1 MNHLNQRAKKRDLL
15 VVSPRV
21 GLLMVVLALTACGGG
36 NPGESKTNTGEAPIV
51 LEKHGS
57 IFAASTNTKMLP
69 LDNTDSASVECLDSE
84 SKPLTVKPKT
94 ITIYNNTSETI
105 YPAILTSKNAQNE
118 WIQGCFRT
126 RDLLPTNFAYKL
138 YVNEGTGIP
147 KNSSIEITLPVFS
160 KLSQDQY
167 ITWWNGGRVLLAD
180 DTEGLRKKEDI
191 KISTP
196 NAVRCIATNTS
207 CQLTTYSS
215 EVGFPENVYAQ
226 LSEYTFGDSFF
237 PPGQSTRILKPDNV
251 GYNIS
256 YVDHVYLP
264 VAIGPKNNNYI
275 GYSGSVQ
282 PLAQFRNNLAAFL
295 KSPSGEGWPVYNMNK
310 LKLPGGYNIFAQR
323 EGLLEAGANA
333 PARTGDEINP
343 PLLTKLQC
351 QQGQCNDAE
360 KKPPHYGA
368 AVQRMQ
374 NLFGACV
381 AWTGEDISKYVS
393 EKIDCPQD
401 LQVKLSAI
409 KQFFA
414 ENHKKYLNLHVS
426 GGTCKS
432 TTPLVPNLNYFET
445 LKHVYGWVPFNE
457 GCGAGANALAD
468 TAIAG
473 WTHQQIQEMYI
484 DTLQYNHQT
493 IAKNNVNL
501 TFNPYVK
508 LIHDDLKMNAYA
520 FSVDDA
526 VGFMSELGDGLIF
539 TVGGPKGLEN
549 QNQFEYK
556 NGFTLV
562 LGNPTKESRQTDAVI
577 PGPNSPL
584 IKKYGVC
591 FLNEDRYDMNCGKV
605 SQDVVMPTNSQI
617 LGFRVGTLE
626 RYPIKVRFTDF
637 NDNVYTLG
645 VKDEFTVCPSN
656 TPLSQCPTN
665 VAEMKAYNAT
675 TCHVTDSAGKIH
687 RASKRWCESINPN
700 QQKEKQLTFN
710 YLSFGQPVDFMLP
723 DNR

>member
-1 MNHLNQRAKKRDLL
+1 MRIFNQRAKNRVLP
-15 VVSPRV
+15 VVSPRI

-36 NPGESKTNTGEAPIV
+36 EPGASNANTGVEPLA
-51 LEKHGS
+51 LERQGRV
-57 IFAASTNTKMLP
+57 FAASTNSKVHP
-69 LDNTDSASVECLDSE
+69 LVSADSASVECLDSE

-94 ITIYNNTSETI
+94 ITIYNNTNETI

-126 RDLLPTNFAYKL
+126 RDLLPTNFVYKL

-160 KLSQDQY
+160 KLSPDQY

-196 NAVRCIATNTS
+196 NAVRCAATNTS

-237 PPGQSTRILKPDNV
+237 PPGQPTRILKPDNV

-282 PLAQFRNNLAAFL
+282 PLAQFRNNLATFL

-333 PARTGDEINP
+333 PARTGDEVNP

-351 QQGQCNDAE
+351 QQGHCNDVE

-374 NLFGACV
+374 NLFGTCV
-381 AWTGEDISKYVS
+381 AWDGEDISKYVS

-401 LQVKLSAI
+401 LKVKLSAI
-409 KQFFA
+409 KQFFT
-414 ENHKKYLNLHVS
+414 ENHKKYLNLHVP

-432 TTPLVPNLNYFET
+432 TTPQVPNLNYFET

-457 GCGAGANALAD
+457 GCGAGDNALAD

-562 LGNPTKESRQTDAVI
+562 LGNPTKESRQTDAAI
-577 PGPNSPL
+577 PGPNSAL

-591 FLNEDRYDMNCGKV
+591 FLNEDRYDMNCSKV
-605 SQDVVMPTNSQI
+605 SQDVVMPANSQI

-626 RYPIKVRFTDF
+626 RYPIKLRFTDF

-645 VKDEFTVCPSN
+645 VKDQFAVCPSN

-665 VAEMKAYNAT
+665 VAEMRAYNAT
-675 TCHVTDSAGKIH
+675 TCQVNDSAGKIH

-723 DNR
+723 DNK